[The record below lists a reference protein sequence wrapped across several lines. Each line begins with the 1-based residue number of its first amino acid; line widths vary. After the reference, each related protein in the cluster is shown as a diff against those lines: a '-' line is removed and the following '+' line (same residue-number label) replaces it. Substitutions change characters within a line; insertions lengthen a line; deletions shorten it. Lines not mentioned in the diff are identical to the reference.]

1 MGDEPK
7 KKRGTRAGHQRERDY
22 KKRLEAD
29 GWYVMRSPASKGV
42 ADLIAIKP
50 FAFPELAPYPSLCR
64 VLFIEVKSTTRG
76 PFAGFPPKDREELIE
91 AACASGATPLLVW
104 WPPRKQPVEIPVSEW
119 PATREAA

>member
-1 MGDEPK
+1 
-7 KKRGTRAGHQRERDY
+7 
-22 KKRLEAD
+22 
-29 GWYVMRSPASKGV
+29 MRSPARRASLTSSPSAVEPAAGTTTR
-42 ADLIAIKP
+42 
-50 FAFPELAPYPSLCR
+50 YPMTCE

-119 PATREAA
+119 PATREKAA